1 MGWIAAAA
9 PNARL
14 KVGKKELIIRHWS
27 GPLLE
32 EYLVRFPLFASNEQA
47 PIPSSIGRA
56 SELPASGLRDDLNLR
71 EHLKLPGVCF

>member
-1 MGWIAAAA
+1 MGRIAAVA
-9 PNARL
+9 PDAL
-14 KVGKKELIIRHWS
+14 VKVGKKELIIRHWS

-56 SELPASGLRDDLNLR
+56 LELPASGLRKDLYLR